1 LAYKFWSNCHKK
13 YIFAKINL
21 FSRALSWQNFYFLPL
36 KKIMPDSGEKKD
48 FSISKLGS
56 QGLKRPPSKS
66 MEVIAP
72 AFFDLRSS
80 RGPQRLLES
89 AI

>member
-1 LAYKFWSNCHKK
+1 LSQKVYFCKDKFILQGIISAKFLFCALEKK
-13 YIFAKINL
+13 LCLIQGK
-21 FSRALSWQNFYFLPL
+21 
-36 KKIMPDSGEKKD
+36 KKD

-56 QGLKRPPSKS
+56 QCLKRPPSKS